1 MPGFLLRWILNA
13 VALWLTSMVISGIH
27 VSGPLSLLFA
37 AMVLGMLNAVL
48 RPALLLLT
56 LPINLLTLG
65 LFTLLINGFML
76 KLTGTLVPG
85 FQVEGFWSAVLGA
98 ILLSLLSFLLSLFV
112 TDNGR
117 VQYIRIEWY

>member
-13 VALWLTSMVISGIH
+13 IALWLTSMVVSGIH
-27 VSGPLSLLFA
+27 VSGPLSLLLA

-65 LFTLLINGFML
+65 LFTFLINGFML

-85 FQVEGFWSAVLGA
+85 FQVVGFWAAVLGA

-112 TDNGR
+112 TDSGR
-117 VQYIRIEWY
+117 VQYIHIEWY